1 MAERLSV
8 ALPVVVE
15 GKYDKITLSSVID
28 AHILQTDGFRLFNNK
43 EKAALFRRLA
53 EKKGIIVLTDSDG
66 GGRQI
71 RAFLSEILPKEKVFH
86 LYIPKQKGKEKRK
99 EKASKA
105 GLLGVEGMEAALL
118 RELFL
123 PFSEDGEWQ
132 RPQGV
137 KIDKKDFY
145 AFGLA
150 GRENSAQKRARLAR
164 ALSFPEDMTAN
175 ALLAA
180 LNLLYT
186 KEEILQILA
195 EQEARGQE

>member
-86 LYIPKQKGKEKRK
+86 LYIPKQMGKEKRK